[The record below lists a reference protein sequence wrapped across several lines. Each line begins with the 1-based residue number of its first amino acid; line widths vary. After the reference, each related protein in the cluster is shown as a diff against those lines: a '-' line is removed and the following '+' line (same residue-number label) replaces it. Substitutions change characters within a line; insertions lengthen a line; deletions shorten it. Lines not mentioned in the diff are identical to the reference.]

1 MRDVI
6 RPRRLILR
14 NQMLRQNLTFQHL
27 TFYEF
32 FAGGGM
38 ARAGLGAQWTCLFA
52 NDIDPDKA
60 VSYRANW
67 GDADFVGGDLAAI
80 SLRDLPGR
88 ADLAWASFPCQ
99 DLSLAGGGRG
109 MGAACDAVKTRSGA
123 FWLFHEKMRALRAL
137 DRAPRV
143 IVLENVVGI
152 LTSHGK
158 RDFHALVA
166 ALDAI
171 GYRVGAL
178 TLDARWFTPQS
189 RPRVFFLA
197 LDKTL
202 FAGQER
208 QASLTSDAPD
218 PLWSSPALLAAQGA
232 LPKALAADWVWWRL
246 PAPLL
251 RNTNL
256 ADLLEDA
263 PTDAH
268 WRPAEATARLLA
280 LMAPAHRQK
289 IADIQ
294 ASGRRMVGAVYRRT
308 RTEENG
314 QKRQRAEVRFDG
326 LAGCLRTP
334 GGGSSRQTLIE
345 VHGETIRTRL
355 LSPRE
360 TARLMGLPDS
370 YVLPNSASTAYKL
383 CGDGL
388 CAPVVRHL
396 AEYLLQPL
404 LRAPAAQKI
413 AAAE

>member
-1 MRDVI
+1 M
-6 RPRRLILR
+6 P
-14 NQMLRQNLTFQHL
+14 RQNL

-38 ARAGLGAQWTCLFA
+38 ARAGLGAQWSCLFA

-67 GDADFVGGDLAAI
+67 GGADFVGGDLAGI
-80 SLRDLPGR
+80 SPQDLPGR

-109 MGAACDAVKTRSGA
+109 MGAAGDEVKTRSGA
-123 FWLFHEKMRALRAL
+123 FWLFHEKMRALRAEG
-137 DRAPRV
+137 RAPRA
-143 IVLENVVGI
+143 IVLENVVGV

-158 RDFHALVA
+158 RDFRALVA
-166 ALDAI
+166 ALDEI

-189 RPRVFFLA
+189 RPRVFFVALEKSLA
-197 LDKTL
+197 ASAQR
-202 FAGQER
+202 AGLI
-208 QASLTSDAPD
+208 ADAPD

-232 LPKALAADWVWWRL
+232 LPESLAADWAWWRL
-246 PAPLL
+246 PAAPL
-251 RNTNL
+251 RNSDL

-263 PTDAH
+263 PADAP
-268 WRPAEATARLLA
+268 WRPAEATQRLLA

-308 RTEENG
+308 RTDGSG

-326 LAGCLRTP
+326 MAGCLRTP

-370 YVLPNSASTAYKL
+370 YALPRSASAAYKL

-396 AEYLLQPL
+396 ADHLLQPL
-404 LRAPAAQKI
+404 LRAPAAGEM

>member
-1 MRDVI
+1 MRNAI
-6 RPRRLILR
+6 LPRSLTLR
-14 NQMLRQNLTFQHL
+14 SQMPRQSL

-38 ARAGLGAQWTCLFA
+38 ARAGLGADWSCLFA

-80 SLRDLPGR
+80 SPRDLPGR

-109 MGAACDAVKTRSGA
+109 MGGAGDEVKTRSGA
-123 FWLFHEKMRALRAL
+123 FWLFHEKMRALRAGN
-137 DRAPRV
+137 RAPRA
-143 IVLENVVGI
+143 IVLENVAGV

-158 RDFHALVA
+158 RDFRALVA
-166 ALDAI
+166 ALDEI

-189 RPRVFFLA
+189 RPRVFFVA
-197 LDKTL
+197 LDKSL
-202 FAGQER
+202 FTVQAQD
-208 QASLTSDAPD
+208 ASLVAEAPE
-218 PLWSSPALLAAQGA
+218 PLWSSPALLAAHAA
-232 LPKALAADWVWWRL
+232 LPEALAADWVWWRL
-246 PAPLL
+246 PAPPL
-251 RNTNL
+251 RNAEL

-263 PTDAH
+263 PANAP

-294 ASGRRMVGAVYRRT
+294 ASGRRVVGAVYRRT
-308 RTEENG
+308 RTDENG

-326 LAGCLRTP
+326 VAGCLRTP

-345 VHGETIRTRL
+345 VQGETIRTRL

-370 YVLPNSASTAYKL
+370 YVLPESASAAYKL

-404 LRAPAAQKI
+404 LRAPAVQKM

>member
-1 MRDVI
+1 MSDLI
-6 RPRRLILR
+6 LPRSLILR
-14 NQMLRQNLTFQHL
+14 SPMPQPNL

-38 ARAGLGAQWTCLFA
+38 ARAGLGAQWSCLFA

-60 VSYRANW
+60 VSYGANW
-67 GDADFVGGDLAAI
+67 GGADFVGGDLAAI

-109 MGAACDAVKTRSGA
+109 MGAAADEVKTRSGA
-123 FWLFHEKMRALRAL
+123 FWLFHEKMRALRAGS
-137 DRAPRV
+137 RAPRA
-143 IVLENVVGI
+143 IVLENVVGV

-158 RDFHALVA
+158 SDFRALVA
-166 ALDAI
+166 ALDEI

-189 RPRVFFLA
+189 RPRVFFVA
-197 LDKTL
+197 LDKSL
-202 FAGQER
+202 AAGAQS
-208 QASLTSDAPD
+208 AGLTAVAPD
-218 PLWSSPALLAAQGA
+218 AMWSSPALLAAQAA
-232 LPKALAADWVWWRL
+232 LPEALAADWVWWRL
-246 PAPLL
+246 PAPPL
-251 RNTNL
+251 RNAEL
-256 ADLLEDA
+256 ADLLEDSPA
-263 PTDAH
+263 DSP
-268 WRPAEATARLLA
+268 WRPAETTARLLA
-280 LMAPAHRQK
+280 LMAPVHRQK

-308 RTEENG
+308 RTDENG

-326 LAGCLRTP
+326 MAGCLRTP

-345 VHGETIRTRL
+345 VDGETIRTRL

-370 YVLPNSASTAYKL
+370 YLLPKSASAAYKL

-396 AEYLLQPL
+396 ANHLLQPL
-404 LRAPAAQKI
+404 LRAPEAQKM